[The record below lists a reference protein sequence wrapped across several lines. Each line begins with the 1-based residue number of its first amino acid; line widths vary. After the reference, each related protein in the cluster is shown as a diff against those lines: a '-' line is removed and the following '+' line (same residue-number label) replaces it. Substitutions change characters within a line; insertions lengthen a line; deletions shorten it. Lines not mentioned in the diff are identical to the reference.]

1 MPLRLIE
8 LTLLA
13 LLLIGLGFVHFSRLT
28 PQERDLIQLEA
39 RLEQLYLL
47 EKAHFDKHGRYFDPN
62 DEKIRRAWWR
72 IEGYAWEFWPVGAGF
87 WLVVRADLDGDGQIG
102 AWTID
107 AAHPQVKIL
116 NQD

>member
-8 LTLLA
+8 LTFWVLLI
-13 LLLIGLGFVHFSRLT
+13 IGLGVVHFSRLT
-28 PQERDLIQLEA
+28 PHERALIQLEA

-47 EKAHFDKHGRYFDPN
+47 EKAYFAKHGRYFDPN
-62 DEKIRRAWWR
+62 EEKVRRAWWR
-72 IEGYAWEFWPVGAGF
+72 VEGYAWEFWPMSTGF

-107 AAHPQVKIL
+107 TAHRQVKIL
-116 NQD
+116 NRD

>member
-8 LTLLA
+8 LTLLV
-13 LLLIGLGFVHFSRLT
+13 LVIIGLGVVHFARLT
-28 PQERDLIQLEA
+28 PHQRALIQLEA

-62 DEKIRRAWWR
+62 DKNIRPAWWR
-72 IEGYAWEFWPVGAGF
+72 IEGYTWEFWPVGEGF
-87 WLVVRADLDGDGQIG
+87 LLVVRADLDGDGDIG
-102 AWTID
+102 AWAMDT
-107 AAHPQVKIL
+107 AHPQVSTL

>member
-1 MPLRLIE
+1 MPLRLVE

-13 LLLIGLGFVHFSRLT
+13 LLLIGLGIVHFSRLT
-28 PQERDLIQLEA
+28 PHERALIQLEA

-47 EKAHFDKHGRYFDPN
+47 EKAHFAKHGRYFDPN
-62 DEKIRRAWWR
+62 DERIRRAWWQ
-72 IEGYAWEFWPVGAGF
+72 IEGYTWEFWPMNTGF
-87 WLVVRADLDGDGQIG
+87 WLVVRADLDGDGQLG

>member
-8 LTLLA
+8 LTLWV
-13 LLLIGLGFVHFSRLT
+13 LLIIGLGVVHFSRLT
-28 PQERDLIQLEA
+28 PHERALIQLEA

-47 EKAHFDKHGRYFDPN
+47 EKTYFAKHGRYFDPN
-62 DEKIRRAWWR
+62 EEKVRRAWWR
-72 IEGYAWEFWPVGAGF
+72 VEGYAWEFWPMSTGF

-107 AAHPQVKIL
+107 TAHTRVKIL